1 MYMGGF
7 PLSGWLFIGFGFNG
21 SPHILVRY
29 MARRN
34 TRDVKRI
41 ALIGII
47 WMMIAYYGAS
57 FIGMSGAVLFPNLE
71 NPEHIFPT
79 MAVELLPW
87 WLAGIILAGSLSAMM
102 SSIDSMLLIASSTIA
117 EDLWNKIFHKGELKE
132 EKTILISRIATILL
146 SAFGIVIAINPL

>member
-29 MARRN
+29 MALRN

-79 MAVELLPW
+79 MTVELLPW
-87 WLAGIILAGSLSAMM
+87 WLAGIILAGRSEEHTSELQSRF
-102 SSIDSMLLIASSTIA
+102 DLVCRLL
-117 EDLWNKIFHKGELKE
+117 L
-132 EKTILISRIATILL
+132 EKKKNTKVTRKA
-146 SAFGIVIAINPL
+146 